1 MGKSGQRKMGI
12 LCIPVILNIFCSIK
26 MIFKYVFKELLIIT
40 CLGEKNA
47 IAKNKDSQGVETG
60 GKICEG
66 DIKK

>member
-47 IAKNKDSQGVETG
+47 IAKNKDSRGVETG